1 MLNIL
6 DIRIAD
12 VLISGPLQI
21 YVSTYLHGFLKIFM
35 FVTGVCNII
44 YNGHNYLTL
53 NNYIKPIYFIEQ
65 FVSKNGKY
73 QIHRIYNLIV
83 MYPIFLYIVLYQ
95 NLPKYVY
102 ILLACDIILGYMYN
116 LYYLLKVMENNYNK
130 NEY

>member
-44 YNGHNYLTL
+44 YNGHNYLTV

-116 LYYLLKVMENNYNK
+116 LYYLLKVMENNSNK